1 VALLAWLGLLTLWVL
16 AAGAASAQTR
26 DPAAGEALFQEGR
39 RLMKAGDF
47 AGACPKLEESLRLD
61 PALGTLVNLAA
72 CEEERGRTATAW
84 EHWRAAADQL
94 PSGDKRRATALAR
107 ATALE
112 RVLPHLTITLAAEV
126 SSEAEVKRD
135 GVRLGRASLGLPL
148 PVDPGSHVVTLVA
161 PGREPRELE
170 TTLRAKENQTLTLEP
185 GPEVKV
191 AKAQAP
197 PVRWED
203 ERAPVHLV
211 QSVMAPPV
219 RGRSSTAVAG
229 WLVTGVGVAAL
240 AGAGY
245 FGLQALS
252 ARKDAKKACSDAAP
266 SFCWKDARDPLDRD
280 RRDSLIADV
289 LGGAGLVVTGVG
301 LYLVLRGPGE
311 STTTAQV
318 TPLPGGGLVDLS
330 GRF

>member
-1 VALLAWLGLLTLWVL
+1 VALLTWLGLLTLRVL
-16 AAGAASAQTR
+16 GARAAFAQAR

-61 PALGTLVNLAA
+61 PALGTLVNLAS

-94 PSGDKRRATALAR
+94 PSGDKRRVTAVAR

-112 RVLPHLTITLAAEV
+112 KVLPRLTVTLAAEV
-126 SSEAEVKRD
+126 STEAEVKRD

-148 PVDPGSHVVTLVA
+148 PVDPGRHVVTVVA
-161 PGREPRELE
+161 PGREPREFE
-170 TTLRAKENQTLTLEP
+170 ATLRARENQTLTLEP
-185 GPEVKV
+185 GPEIKLAKV
-191 AKAQAP
+191 EAP
-197 PVRWED
+197 PPRWED
-203 ERAPVHLV
+203 EKAPAALANVVARPATASSAPVV
-211 QSVMAPPV
+211 
-219 RGRSSTAVAG
+219 G
-229 WLVTGVGVAAL
+229 WIVTGVGVAAL

-245 FGLQALS
+245 AGLQALA
-252 ARKDAKKACSDAAP
+252 ARKDAKSACSEAAP
-266 SFCWKDARDPLDRD
+266 TLCWKDARGPLDRD
-280 RRDSLIADV
+280 RRNSLIADV
-289 LGGAGLVVTGVG
+289 VGGAGLVVTAVG
-301 LYLVLRGPGE
+301 LFLVLRGPGE

-318 TPLPGGGLVDLS
+318 TPVPGGGLVDLS